1 MTLTCHKLVL
11 LIVLMAVTVSALSGC
26 ASALGNVTSCDK
38 DGNPKDVFGPG
49 ENVYVKADG
58 LESKKWY
65 TIWIQYHPVNHSDR
79 LTLEEI
85 PALPRP
91 TVTDAD
97 GNISAVII
105 WPNVP
110 KGTPITYD
118 IVVRRTLS
126 GCPVAYNPTT
136 DGLDNTTIMG
146 DLGGFIAPIPELPAF
161 ALAGIGAIVGLIA
174 LGRRKD

>member
-11 LIVLMAVTVSALSGC
+11 SIVLMAVTVSALSGC

-58 LESKKWY
+58 LESKKCY
-65 TIWIQYHPVNHSDR
+65 AIWIQYHPVNHSDR
-79 LTLEEI
+79 LTIEEI
-85 PALPRP
+85 PAVPR
-91 TVTDAD
+91 TAITDAD
-97 GNISAVII
+97 GNISARMI
-105 WPNVP
+105 WHGVP
-110 KGTPITYD
+110 EGTPITYD
-118 IVVRRTLS
+118 IVVHKS
-126 GCPVAYNPTT
+126 WAICPLTYNSTT